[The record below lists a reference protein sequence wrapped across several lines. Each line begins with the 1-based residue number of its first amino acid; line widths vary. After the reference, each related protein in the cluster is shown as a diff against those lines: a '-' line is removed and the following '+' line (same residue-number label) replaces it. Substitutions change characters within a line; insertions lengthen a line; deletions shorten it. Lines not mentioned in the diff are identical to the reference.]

1 MNREEF
7 SQKLVECRESVGCG
21 KLEMCR
27 RSGLLYK
34 QLNIIERANMNYTA
48 NNLFKYLHA
57 IQHVIKINIPNK
69 GVYIVSSRQA
79 FKGVFVEM
87 RSNLNLSQDKS
98 SKQAGISRSAITGI
112 ESETMNFTI
121 DIFLKGIYGLNCFLT
136 IEPIE

>member
-1 MNREEF
+1 MN
-7 SQKLVECRESVGCG
+7 Q
-21 KLEMCR
+21 
-27 RSGLLYK
+27 
-34 QLNIIERANMNYTA
+34 TA

-136 IEPIE
+136 IEPIEQQQNTQTNANEMKNSKVILRAKDINKFSGQSKCVRLTLLH